1 MTINEFSKKQA
12 EILKFAYSDDDVLI
26 CDGAVRSGKT
36 VVMTI
41 AYVLWAMTY
50 FDKTNFAICGKT
62 VTNAERNILRPFQSI
77 DGLPFQMKYKLSSR
91 MLTVKC
97 AGRENYFYFFGG
109 KDESSQALIQGI
121 TLAGVLFDEVAL
133 MPKSFVD
140 QAIARTLSYK
150 NSKLWFN
157 CNPDSPSHWFY
168 TDWIEQQKPK
178 SRHLHFLMSDN
189 PIISAE
195 EIKKAESMFSGVFYD
210 RFILGL
216 WVLTEGLVYN
226 FGEDNIT
233 DDIPN
238 NGEYY
243 ISIDY
248 GTLNPFSA
256 GLWCVLGDKAVR
268 IKEYYYNGRKTA
280 VQKTDEEYCD
290 AIVELA
296 GDKTIKKVVVDP
308 SAASFITAL
317 RRKGFKVI
325 KAKNEVIDGIRLV
338 STMLKNGNIKI
349 HRSCTDCIAEF
360 GLYRW
365 NEKATEDAV
374 IKENDHCM
382 DECRY
387 LANTILKDKVRKA
400 NRTYDSYLL

>member
-41 AYVLWAMTY
+41 AFVLWAMTY

-178 SRHLHFLMSDN
+178 SRHLHFLM
-189 PIISAE
+189 
-195 EIKKAESMFSGVFYD
+195 
-210 RFILGL
+210 
-216 WVLTEGLVYN
+216 
-226 FGEDNIT
+226 
-233 DDIPN
+233 
-238 NGEYY
+238 
-243 ISIDY
+243 
-248 GTLNPFSA
+248 
-256 GLWCVLGDKAVR
+256 
-268 IKEYYYNGRKTA
+268 
-280 VQKTDEEYCD
+280 
-290 AIVELA
+290 
-296 GDKTIKKVVVDP
+296 
-308 SAASFITAL
+308 
-317 RRKGFKVI
+317 
-325 KAKNEVIDGIRLV
+325 
-338 STMLKNGNIKI
+338 
-349 HRSCTDCIAEF
+349 
-360 GLYRW
+360 
-365 NEKATEDAV
+365 
-374 IKENDHCM
+374 
-382 DECRY
+382 
-387 LANTILKDKVRKA
+387 
-400 NRTYDSYLL
+400 

>member
-1 MTINEFSKKQA
+1 MTINKFSKKQA
-12 EILKFAYSDDDVLI
+12 EILKFAYNDDDVLI

-41 AYVLWAMTY
+41 AFVLWAMTY

-77 DGLPFQMKYKLSSR
+77 DGLPFRMKYKLSNR

-140 QAIARTLSYK
+140 QAIATTLSYK
-150 NSKLWFN
+150 KSKLWFN
-157 CNPDSPSHWFY
+157 CNPESPSHWFY
-168 TDWIEQQKPK
+168 TDWIKQEKPK
-178 SRHLHFLMSDN
+178 TIHLHFLMSDN
-189 PIISAE
+189 PIISVD
-195 EIKKAESMFSGVFYD
+195 EIKRAESMFSGVFYD
-210 RFILGL
+210 RFILGM

-226 FGEDNIT
+226 FGEENIT
-233 DDIPN
+233 DDTPS

-268 IKEYYYNGRKTA
+268 IKEYYYNARK
-280 VQKTDEEYCD
+280 
-290 AIVELA
+290 
-296 GDKTIKKVVVDP
+296 
-308 SAASFITAL
+308 
-317 RRKGFKVI
+317 
-325 KAKNEVIDGIRLV
+325 
-338 STMLKNGNIKI
+338 
-349 HRSCTDCIAEF
+349 
-360 GLYRW
+360 
-365 NEKATEDAV
+365 
-374 IKENDHCM
+374 
-382 DECRY
+382 
-387 LANTILKDKVRKA
+387 
-400 NRTYDSYLL
+400 